1 MHQTTPST
9 YQPSPEILQKYA
21 RVLVNFALNS
31 GEGLKPGQSVLIQ
44 IPESAKP
51 MYVFLRNA
59 VLEAGGNPFMVYL
72 AEDVK
77 PADFYRLADPKQL
90 VFFPKDYYKGLV
102 KQFDHSISIIAEKDK
117 FELKDVPAPQIL
129 AKSNAFRPYFRWRE
143 QKENQG
149 HFTWT
154 LALYATP
161 AMAEEAGLSLE
172 EYWQQII
179 EACFLDFP
187 DPIAKWQAITHEM
200 NRLQTILNHLK
211 IEKLFVQAED
221 FELTVGIGPKR
232 LWLGGSGRNIPS
244 FELFISPDWRQT
256 NGRYHSN
263 QPLYYNGNVVRDIEL
278 TFQNGIVSEARAG
291 QNDQL
296 LQAILSSQNANKIGE
311 FSLTDR
317 RFSRITKNMAETLF
331 DENIGGSEG
340 NTHLALGNAYKD
352 CFPGQI
358 SQMKNKDWANLG
370 YNQSPIHIDII
381 STTPRKVTAQLS
393 GGQTKL
399 IYQNGEFQ
407 L

>member
-1 MHQTTPST
+1 MNQNSPSS
-9 YQPSPEILQKYA
+9 YQPSPKILQKYA
-21 RVLVNFALNS
+21 QILVNFALNS
-31 GEGLKPGQSVLIQ
+31 GQGIKPGQSVMIQ

-51 MYVFLRNA
+51 MYVFLRNS

-72 AEDVK
+72 AEDVRSS
-77 PADFYRLADPKQL
+77 DFYNLANPEQL
-90 VFFPKDYYKGLV
+90 VFFPSQYYKGLV
-102 KQFDHSISIIAEKDK
+102 KQFDHSITIIAEKDK
-117 FELKDVPAPQIL
+117 FELKDVPASKIL
-129 AKSNAFRPYFRWRE
+129 AKSNAFKPYFRWRE

-149 HFTWT
+149 RFTWT

-161 AMAEEAGLSLE
+161 AMAKEAGLGLE

-187 DPIAKWQAITHEM
+187 DPIAKWQAVTQEM
-200 NRLQTILNHLK
+200 NRLRTTLNQMN
-211 IEKLFVQAED
+211 IEKLSVQAED
-221 FELTVGIGPKR
+221 FDLTVKIGPKR

-244 FELFISPDWRQT
+244 FELFISPDWRGT
-256 NGRYHSN
+256 SGHYHSN
-263 QPLYYNGNVVRDIEL
+263 QPLYYYGNVVRDIHL
-278 TFQNGIVSEARAG
+278 TFQNGLVSEGKAG

-296 LQAILSSQNANKIGE
+296 LQAILTSKNANKIGE
-311 FSLTDR
+311 FSLTDH

-331 DENIGGSEG
+331 DENIGGIEG

-352 CFPGQI
+352 CFPGQAT
-358 SQMKNKDWANLG
+358 QMKDKDWASLG
-370 YNQSPIHIDII
+370 YNQSPIHIDLI
-381 STTPRKVTAQLS
+381 STTPRKVTAHLS